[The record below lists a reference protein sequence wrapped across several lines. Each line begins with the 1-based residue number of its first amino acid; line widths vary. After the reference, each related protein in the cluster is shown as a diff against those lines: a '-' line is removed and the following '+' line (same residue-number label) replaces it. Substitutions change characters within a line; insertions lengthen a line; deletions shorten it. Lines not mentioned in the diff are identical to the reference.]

1 MDKIHNNSAIV
12 QQKIKKLSK
21 IIENVDT
28 FDAIVQ
34 ILGTKKANIYDAG
47 FGIKAV
53 ITSSLHAL
61 YSLENQRLVAL
72 WHLRPR
78 PHICHAPR
86 PQAHQSADNA
96 SHQLWH
102 AQSWW

>member
-34 ILGTKKANIYDAG
+34 ILGTKKP
-47 FGIKAV
+47 
-53 ITSSLHAL
+53 TSMMLAL
-61 YSLENQRLVAL
+61 G
-72 WHLRPR
+72 LRR
-78 PHICHAPR
+78 
-86 PQAHQSADNA
+86 
-96 SHQLWH
+96 
-102 AQSWW
+102 